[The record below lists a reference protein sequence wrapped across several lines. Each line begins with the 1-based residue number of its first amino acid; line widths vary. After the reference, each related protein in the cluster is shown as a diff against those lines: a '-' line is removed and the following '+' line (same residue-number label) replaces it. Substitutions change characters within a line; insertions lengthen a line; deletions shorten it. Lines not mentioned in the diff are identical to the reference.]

1 MGEKIK
7 ALEKAIEAFD
17 GKDISNLKQAATLLD
32 VKVEANKA
40 AVDGLICYCQK
51 DSDTSAQAASWVL
64 KYWWEKVWWEKGWAF
79 SSSQANKLINTLITA
94 ESWQLRLH
102 ILQILPGL
110 TIAKS
115 QHEKLYYHLHH
126 CLSDTNKFVR
136 AWSYNGL
143 AELAKQ
149 YPQYRH
155 DVKQLFELAQND
167 DGEAASVKARIRNI
181 TL

>member
-17 GKDISNLKQAATLLD
+17 GKDISNLKQAAALVD

-51 DSDTSAQAASWVL
+51 DSDTSAQGASWVL
-64 KYWWEKVWWEKGWAF
+64 KFWWEKGWAF
-79 SSSQANKLINTLITA
+79 SSSQANKLIDSLINA

-102 ILQILPGL
+102 ILQLLSGL
-110 TIAKS
+110 TIAEN
-115 QHEKLYYHLHH
+115 QTEKLHYHLRH
-126 CLSDTNKFVR
+126 CLCDTNKFVR

-149 YPQYRH
+149 YPRYR
-155 DVKQLFELAQND
+155 DEVKQLFELAQND

-181 TL
+181 KI